1 MYVCIYIY
9 CVCIYKVYNV
19 YIYIYMLWPPNN
31 PFIGTYFAAKVYT
44 AWAWVHG
51 SFGMVHE

>member
-1 MYVCIYIY
+1 
-9 CVCIYKVYNV
+9 
-19 YIYIYMLWPPNN
+19 MLWPPNN